1 MLPLQRKQLLIDYL
15 ADKGVATMRELSDR
29 FGVSE
34 MTIRR
39 DLNALEQEN
48 VIRRSHGGAVYL
60 GARAEPGLDEQGQD
74 GTGQEEP
81 ELTDKQA
88 HNRDVKERLAAY
100 AAQRFVGEGDI
111 VAMENGTTVSY
122 MVDCLGG
129 MNELTLL
136 TNGLDTLNRFRP
148 YAGERRSA
156 IVCGGILREKS
167 GTFVGPLAEEF
178 FSRYQA
184 DTLFLSA
191 LGYTPEIGFTDPNLM
206 DTQVKIAMIR
216 AARRVVMLL
225 DSSKI
230 GKRFFAPV
238 AALKDIDVFV
248 TDADI
253 SREDRELIESSGV
266 ELHIV

>member
-15 ADKGVATMRELSDR
+15 ADKGVATMREMSDR

-60 GARAEPGLDEQGQD
+60 GTRTESTGQD
-74 GTGQEEP
+74 EP

-88 HNRDVKERLAAY
+88 HNRDVKERLAEY
-100 AAQRFVGEGDI
+100 AARKFVNDGDI
-111 VAMENGTTVSY
+111 VALENGTTVSF
-122 MVDCLGG
+122 MVDRLGHF
-129 MNELTLL
+129 NELTLL
-136 TNGLDTLNRFRP
+136 TNGLDTLTRFRP
-148 YAGERRSA
+148 YAGDRRSA
-156 IVCGGILREKS
+156 ISCGGILREKS

-178 FSRYQA
+178 FSRYHA

-191 LGYTPEIGFTDPNLM
+191 LGFTPEAGFTDPNLL
-206 DTQVKIAMIR
+206 DTQVKISMIR
-216 AARRVVMLL
+216 ASRRVVMLL

-238 AALKDIDVFV
+238 AALTDIDVFV
-248 TDADI
+248 TDEGI
-253 SREDRELIESSGV
+253 SRDDRELIESGGV

>member
-60 GARAEPGLDEQGQD
+60 GARAEPGQD
-74 GTGQEEP
+74 EP

-122 MVDCLGG
+122 MVDRLGG

-238 AALKDIDVFV
+238 AVLKDIDVFV
-248 TDADI
+248 TDAGI